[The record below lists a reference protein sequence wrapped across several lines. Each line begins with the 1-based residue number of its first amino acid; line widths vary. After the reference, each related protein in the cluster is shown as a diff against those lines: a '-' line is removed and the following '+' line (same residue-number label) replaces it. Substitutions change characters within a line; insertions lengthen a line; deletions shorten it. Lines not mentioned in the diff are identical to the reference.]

1 MTTFETAILAV
12 VLSLVG
18 WNFIL
23 TAALI
28 AVYLT
33 DWDEKL
39 GHKKKPD
46 A

>member
-1 MTTFETAILAV
+1 MSAFELGILAA

-18 WNFIL
+18 WNFLL

-39 GHKKKPD
+39 GHKPKQ
-46 A
+46 